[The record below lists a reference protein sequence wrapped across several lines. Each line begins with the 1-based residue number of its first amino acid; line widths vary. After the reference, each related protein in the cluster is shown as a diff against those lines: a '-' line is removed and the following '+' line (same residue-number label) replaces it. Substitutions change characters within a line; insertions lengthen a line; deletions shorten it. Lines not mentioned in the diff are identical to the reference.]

1 MKLKSF
7 AVIFSQKPRQIDSH
21 SQYFLHFQ
29 IFITEIWSKV
39 NEQIAKNTYGRLFA
53 IVAFDKHQHKVTEG
67 DLLMVLYNIGAKNG
81 QRIRLDKIPLIGS
94 KDFTLI
100 GRPLLPRDLVNVEA
114 TVVEKSL
121 SHKKIIQTV
130 YYRRTHRKP
139 HRSHICKYSHSV
151 GI

>member
-1 MKLKSF
+1 MKS
-7 AVIFSQKPRQIDSH
+7 IFVSD
-21 SQYFLHFQ
+21 SQYFLYFQ
-29 IFITEIWSKV
+29 ISITEIWSKV
-39 NEQIAKNTYGRLFA
+39 NEQISKSTYGRLFA

-139 HRSHICKYSHSV
+139 HRSHICKYTHSV
-151 GI
+151 GILGFFRI